1 MEIIIVHLI
10 APQRRWEEINKEETP
25 LISTS
30 LLESFIINHHVL
42 DVVLL
47 LVYII

>member
-10 APQRRWEEINKEETP
+10 APQRRWEERNKEETP